1 MRYRSGEGTFAIDLP
16 TLKRGTGAFGESGMG
31 DESTE
36 WGNPGFVENTGRSM
50 QHTVSRKVEI
60 PGATCTAE
68 AGLRGVSWE
77 GGAW

>member
-1 MRYRSGEGTFAIDLP
+1 
-16 TLKRGTGAFGESGMG
+16 MG

-60 PGATCTAE
+60 
-68 AGLRGVSWE
+68 
-77 GGAW
+77 